1 MEIKSLGNTD
11 FDAVFEAFDRAFADY
26 EVRLNKEQLRT
37 MLRRRGFDPTLSFA
51 AFDEGRIVAF
61 TLNGTGGFD
70 GTPTAYDTGTG
81 TLKAYRG
88 QGLAAQIL
96 EHSLPH
102 LRSAG
107 IRQYL
112 LEVLQHNTGA
122 VSVYRKLGFKTVRE
136 FDYGMQ
142 ENAAVVFPAGIP
154 DISHVIRPFDLV
166 RFVPP
171 AAFWDFA
178 PSWQNSSEA
187 VQRAAGDFIG
197 LGAYADGKLAGYC
210 IFEPASGDITQ
221 IAVDRQYR
229 RRGFATLLLHESLRL
244 NEYPAVKA
252 INTDT
257 ACRSMAGFL
266 EARNI
271 GAKGRQF
278 EMIRQI

>member
-1 MEIKSLGNTD
+1 MEIKSLGNTG
-11 FDAVFEAFDRAFADY
+11 FDAIFEAFDRAFADY
-26 EVRLNKEQLRT
+26 EVRLDKEQLRT
-37 MLRRRGFDPTLSFA
+37 MLRRRGFEPALSFA
-51 AFDEGRIVAF
+51 AFDGERIAAF

-81 TLKAYRG
+81 TLKEYRG
-88 QGLAAQIL
+88 QGLATNIF
-96 EHSLPH
+96 EHSVPR
-102 LRSAG
+102 LREAG

-122 VSVYRKLGFKTVRE
+122 VSVYRKLGFETVRE

-154 DISHVIRPFDLV
+154 EISHEV
-166 RFVPP
+166 RTLDIGSFVPP

-178 PSWQNSSEA
+178 PSWQNSTEA

-197 LGAYADGKLAGYC
+197 LGAYAGERLAGYC

-221 IAVDRQYR
+221 IAVDREFR
-229 RRGFATLLLHESLRL
+229 RKGFATLLLREALRH
-244 NEYPAVKA
+244 NEYPTVKA

-278 EMIRQI
+278 EMIRKI